1 MSHISDDLCLD
12 KQRTDI
18 ELISGLHSFEE
29 KIDDLC
35 SFAESLRNLYDLK
48 LT

>member
-1 MSHISDDLCLD
+1 MSHIGDDLCLD

-18 ELISGLHSFEE
+18 ELIGGLHSFEE

-35 SFAESLRNLYDLK
+35 CFAKSLRNLYDLK
-48 LT
+48 FT